1 MSAWLAEGRVSADS
15 LVWREGWRDW
25 REAGAVFPHLG
36 GTDFIPGMQEIL
48 PAEPLEYRPVGT
60 AYPKPGGGTP
70 GARLGLILAI
80 VLPIALLLLAAF
92 LWWLQSG

>member
-1 MSAWLAEGRVSADS
+1 
-15 LVWREGWRDW
+15 
-25 REAGAVFPHLG
+25 
-36 GTDFIPGMQEIL
+36 
-48 PAEPLEYRPVGT
+48 VGT